1 MKHGPESTYAW
12 KGVPCGF
19 SRCTRQKGASLI
31 HFKPT
36 LQTPTTPNRRKT
48 NPSSTQQSTPQVDR
62 IILRLRTI
70 FPWLIGV
77 KYGNFAPK
85 FLLYV
90 LPAVPKNQCKFA
102 ATHKDDP
109 DTLCVNFNSVRQSII
124 NKNWSGVPPAPP
136 QLFHYTTSPNE
147 FLCYKHPL

>member
-1 MKHGPESTYAW
+1 MARKAPTLEREYH
-12 KGVPCGF
+12 VD
-19 SRCTRQKGASLI
+19 SLVVRAKECELNN
-31 HFKPT
+31 FKPT
-36 LQTPTTPNRRKT
+36 LQTPTAPNRRKT
-48 NPSSTQQSTPQVDR
+48 ISSSTLQSTPLVDR

-124 NKNWSGVPPAPP
+124 NKNWSGVPQAPP
-136 QLFHYTTSPNE
+136 QLFHHTTLRNE
-147 FLCYKHPL
+147 LLCYKHPL